1 MTTTQPRTTDRQD
14 VRWALATMLVAIL
27 TLAAVL
33 IMQHGFGYEPC
44 HLCIWERW
52 PYLVAGAALA
62 GSCFVKVPR
71 LGLLVA
77 AIAFAGGSVLA
88 AYHVGIEEGLFELPG
103 SCLAGE
109 APAQSLE
116 QLKQM
121 LENAPARCD
130 QVTASFFGLSLAAW
144 NLVLSVV
151 LTLTSLAG
159 ALWAKPSS

>member
-1 MTTTQPRTTDRQD
+1 MATSSPRTLDRPD
-14 VRWALATMLVAIL
+14 IRWALATTAVAAA

-33 IMQHGFGYEPC
+33 IMQYGFGYEPC

-77 AIAFAGGSVLA
+77 ALAFAAGSLLA
-88 AYHVGIEEGLFELPG
+88 AYHVGVEEGVFELPG

-109 APAQSLE
+109 GPAQSIE

-130 QVTASFFGLSLAAW
+130 QVTAAFFGLSLAAW

-151 LTLTSLAG
+151 LTVTSLAG
-159 ALWAKPSS
+159 AIWARPSS